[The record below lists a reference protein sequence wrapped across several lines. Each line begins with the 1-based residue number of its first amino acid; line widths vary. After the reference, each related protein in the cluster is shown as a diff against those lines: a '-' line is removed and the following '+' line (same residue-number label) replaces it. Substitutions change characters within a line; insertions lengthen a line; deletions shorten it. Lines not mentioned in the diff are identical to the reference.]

1 MRKRDKDKM
10 KMIILID
17 TLQAVVSQYIK
28 EIPKQSHTTHLLT
41 PQKTKA
47 WDKAL
52 KEIAK
57 TEI

>member
-28 EIPKQSHTTHLLT
+28 EIPKRSHTTHLLT
-41 PQKTKA
+41 PQK
-47 WDKAL
+47 DKSL
-52 KEIAK
+52 GQSPKGNCK
-57 TEI
+57 D